1 MRGLMKSSLQF
12 PLRVTPAQAES
23 LAALQ
28 LLFAEAC
35 NHLAP
40 LVRGTRCWNRV
51 ALHHLAYK
59 DLRERFPQLGS
70 QMACNVIY
78 SVCRSARIVYQHPQ
92 SPWNIGKKAPAGL
105 PLLRFLASSPVYF
118 DRHTLSIKD
127 DRLSLFTLDGRMH
140 FRLDLSPDVLA
151 RFMRGRLREIALLR
165 NADLYV
171 LHFFFGADSQV
182 ADAAPAVWEDLPE
195 YLIVQG
201 DDTEEPSPAA
211 VAPAVAPVVAPTAAP
226 SASRAAPRPPERL
239 IA

>member
-1 MRGLMKSSLQF
+1 MKASVQF
-12 PLRVTPAQAES
+12 PLQVSPAQAES
-23 LAALQ
+23 LSALQ
-28 LLFAEAC
+28 GLFAEAC

-40 LVRGTRCWNRV
+40 LVRSSRCWNRV

-92 SPWNIGKKAPAGL
+92 SPWNVNKKDPAGL
-105 PLLRFLASSPVYF
+105 PLLRFLAGSPVYF

-140 FRLDLSPDVLA
+140 FRLDLSPEVLA
-151 RFMRGRLREIALLR
+151 RFSQARLREIALLR
-165 NADLYV
+165 SGESYV
-171 LHFFFGADSQV
+171 LHFQFGGDNQEVVS
-182 ADAAPAVWEDLPE
+182 DPSVWEELPE
-195 YLIVQG
+195 YLIVQ
-201 DDTEEPSPAA
+201 DNDAASQSTPASPN
-211 VAPAVAPVVAPTAAP
+211 
-226 SASRAAPRPPERL
+226 RAMPRITERL

>member
-1 MRGLMKSSLQF
+1 MRNLMKPSIQF
-12 PLRVTPAQAES
+12 PLQVSPAQAES
-23 LAALQ
+23 LRALQ
-28 LLFAEAC
+28 VLFAEAC

-40 LVRGTRCWNRV
+40 LVRSSRCWNRV

-92 SPWNIGKKAPAGL
+92 SPWNVNKKDPAGL
-105 PLLRFLASSPVYF
+105 PLLRFLAGSPVYF

-140 FRLDLSPDVLA
+140 FRLDLSPEVLA
-151 RFMRGRLREIALLR
+151 RFSQARLREIALLR
-165 NADLYV
+165 GGESYV
-171 LHFFFGADSQV
+171 LHFQFGGDNQAVVSDPS
-182 ADAAPAVWEDLPE
+182 VWEELPE
-195 YLIVQG
+195 YLIVQNN
-201 DDTEEPSPAA
+201 DAAAQLTPASPH
-211 VAPAVAPVVAPTAAP
+211 
-226 SASRAAPRPPERL
+226 RAMPRITERL

>member
-1 MRGLMKSSLQF
+1 MRTLMKSTIQF
-12 PLRVTPAQAES
+12 PLQVSPAQAER
-23 LAALQ
+23 LRALQ
-28 LLFAEAC
+28 VLFAEAC

-40 LVRGTRCWNRV
+40 LVRSSRCWNRV

-92 SPWNIGKKAPAGL
+92 SPWNVNKKDPAGL
-105 PLLRFLASSPVYF
+105 PLLRFLAGSPVYF

-140 FRLDLSPDVLA
+140 FRLDLSPEVLA
-151 RFMRGRLREIALLR
+151 RFSQARLREIALLR
-165 NADLYV
+165 NNEHYV
-171 LHFFFGADSQV
+171 LHFLFSADSQT
-182 ADAAPAVWEDLPE
+182 ADTDPTVWEDLPE
-195 YLIVQG
+195 YLIVQEG
-201 DDTEEPSPAA
+201 ETDTLPAA
-211 VAPAVAPVVAPTAAP
+211 NSPVAAAPAAHLPSSLPTRAP
-226 SASRAAPRPPERL
+226 SRATERL